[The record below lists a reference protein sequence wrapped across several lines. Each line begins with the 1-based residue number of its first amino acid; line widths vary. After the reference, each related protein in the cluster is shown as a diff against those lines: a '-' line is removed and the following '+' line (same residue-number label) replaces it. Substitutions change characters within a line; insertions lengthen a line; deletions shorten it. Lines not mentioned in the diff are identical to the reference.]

1 MEQALVPNSK
11 NQNTVGHKGFR
22 QGIVDLYPVKCI
34 NSKVMNIFGKN
45 YTIQFMVQ
53 KFFSQFTQSKDNS
66 VLEF

>member
-1 MEQALVPNSK
+1 MCCVYMEQALVPNSK

-53 KFFSQFTQSKDNS
+53 KN
-66 VLEF
+66 L